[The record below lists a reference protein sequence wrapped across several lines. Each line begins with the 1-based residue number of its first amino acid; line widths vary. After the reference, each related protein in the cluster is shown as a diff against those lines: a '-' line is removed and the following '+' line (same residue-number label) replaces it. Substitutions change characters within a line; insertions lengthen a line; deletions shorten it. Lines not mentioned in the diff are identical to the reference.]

1 MQYTFSD
8 LTSTQFTGSFLVA
21 QACANSMVRR
31 REKEGKPAAGQETTT
46 GNIVFIGS
54 IATHIS
60 TAVQT
65 ISCYSA
71 SKAAVRGLVKP
82 LAYELGQYGIR
93 VNSLS
98 PGYMMTDMMRGLQVK
113 EPNLVKQFEKETL
126 FGRIGFPEELKGAIL
141 FLCSRAS
148 GWYTG
153 QDLLVDG
160 GASSYKHH
168 AILE

>member
-1 MQYTFSD
+1 
-8 LTSTQFTGSFLVA
+8 
-21 QACANSMVRR
+21 MVRR
-31 REKEGKPAAGQETTT
+31 RKQMDSVPPIGHDTSI

-60 TAVQT
+60 TTVQN
-65 ISCYSA
+65 ISCYAA

-82 LAYELGQYGIR
+82 LAMELAQYGIR

-113 EPNLVKQFEKETL
+113 QPELVSQFEKETL
-126 FGRIGFPEELKGAIL
+126 FKRIGYPDELKGAML

-160 GASSYKHH
+160 GASSWKHP
-168 AILE
+168 ASFAS